1 MSELAV
7 VYRYSAGGNRK
18 LRPAWFSKELALASF
33 LESVRACRA
42 EVDVVF
48 LVDGGASREVL
59 DRMHAAGRVFV
70 GTFGSARRSY
80 LAQLHTVRSG
90 VVDADLVWFAEDD
103 YLYDV
108 EALDVLARAARTLS
122 GADYFALS
130 GPTIVSR
137 LECRHAQTEVDVPA
151 PREPL
156 STVAGRD
163 WRRIASTTSTFG
175 VRREAF
181 AQDYRLLRLAP
192 WSGAAWDRSTCLA
205 VQGVRPYPWRSIHRD
220 LVVASSPERHRA
232 VRSVWKLGLRVAVNV
247 ASYRPRRRRRIL
259 AAPSTALVAHVEL
272 PFEEHPAHWD
282 AVGRATAEQHDAA
295 VGEYADLG

>member
-1 MSELAV
+1 MTELAV

-18 LRPAWFSKELALASF
+18 LRPAWFSKELALSSF
-33 LESVRACRA
+33 LASVRACRT

-59 DRMHAAGRVFV
+59 DAMHRAGRVFV

-80 LAQLHTVRSG
+80 LAQLRTVHDG

-103 YLYDV
+103 YLYDT
-108 EALDVLARAARTLS
+108 EALDVLVRAARTLP

-137 LECRHAQTEVDVPA
+137 LECRHAQGEVTVPA

-156 STVAGRD
+156 AAVSGRE
-163 WRRIASTTSTFG
+163 WRRIPSTTSTFG
-175 VRREAF
+175 ARRDAL
-181 AQDYRLLRLAP
+181 AQDYGLLRLAP

-220 LVVASSPERHRA
+220 LVVASSPERHRGA
-232 VRSVWKLGLRVAVNV
+232 RSAWKLGMRVAVNL
-247 ASYRPRRRRRIL
+247 ASLRPRGRRRVL
-259 AAPSTALVAHVEL
+259 AAPSVALVAHVEL
-272 PFEEHPAHWD
+272 PFEERPVHWD
-282 AVGRATAEQHDAA
+282 AVGRAAAREHDAA
-295 VGEYADLG
+295 VGEYADLS